1 MPRITIRLA
10 VERDRFGLVFSDL
23 KADGRSM
30 ACLEKVGSSVSSGA
44 SRRFRIGE
52 FFF

>member
-10 VERDRFGLVFSDL
+10 VERGRFGLVFADL

-30 ACLEKVGSSVSSGA
+30 AHLEKVGNSVSSG
-44 SRRFRIGE
+44 SWRFRIGE